1 MRIHF
6 NKVTSAIITSNLFW
20 EPSKITW
27 WSFQNDLTSAGVYQ
41 NEPQADVGEDLA
53 STIALAAAGRHV
65 ETIDLYKADNSSLGF
80 SVVSVVNFM
89 HM

>member
-1 MRIHF
+1 M
-6 NKVTSAIITSNLFW
+6 
-20 EPSKITW
+20 
-27 WSFQNDLTSAGVYQ
+27 YQ

-80 SVVSVVNFM
+80 SVVSAMLSKFYPYIVYILNSDLYTGCLM
-89 HM
+89 PESA